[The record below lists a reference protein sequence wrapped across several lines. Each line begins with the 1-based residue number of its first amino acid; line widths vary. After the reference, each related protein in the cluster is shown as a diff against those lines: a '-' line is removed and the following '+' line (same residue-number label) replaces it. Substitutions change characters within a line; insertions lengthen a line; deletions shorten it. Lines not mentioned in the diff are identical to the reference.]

1 MADVEG
7 PQTLGQGIGLH
18 LHVGIDIAVII
29 VEGIVRHVG
38 EDDGVVAAGQLE
50 FGRHVTLVDLV
61 DPVEQGGDGA
71 KTTPPRYRRD
81 TGSLPAAE
89 MAMT

>member
-1 MADVEG
+1 MSKA
-7 PQTLGQGIGLH
+7 PALGQGIGLH

-29 VEGIVRHVG
+29 IEGIVRHVG

-50 FGRHVTLVDLV
+50 FGRHITLVDLV

-71 KTTPPRYRRD
+71 KTRLHGTAVIL
-81 TGSLPAAE
+81 GILPAAE